1 MKKVIGSILLSIIMV
16 LMLVGCTEEKKSQN
30 NNVKIGISVYD
41 EYDTFVASVIDSF
54 KQWASK
60 KENET
65 GVTITIDVVDA
76 VSSQNTQNTQIED
89 FVEKEYDIICINLV
103 DRTDTS
109 LIIDK
114 TKAADIPVIFFNREL
129 VPEDLD
135 RWNQLYYV
143 GANAGDSGK
152 MEGQIIVDIC
162 EKDFSVVDKNK
173 DGIIQYVML
182 EGEAGHQDA
191 VLRTQ
196 QSIDTI
202 TEAGYKVEK
211 LGDESANWK
220 RAQAQSKMTQIINQ
234 EDNIEVVLA
243 NNDDMALG
251 AIDAFKNSSRDI
263 PIIVGIDGHAEAL
276 KSINSG
282 ELAGSVYND
291 NVGQAKA
298 MLEIAY
304 ALGTD
309 NEIPA
314 SVNMEHRTV
323 RLPYEIVTVDNAQDF
338 INR

>member
-1 MKKVIGSILLSIIMV
+1 MKKVIGGIFLSVIMV
-16 LMLVGCTEEKKSQN
+16 LILAGCTDTKKSKN
-30 NNVKIGISVYD
+30 TNIKVGISVYD

-54 KQWASK
+54 KQWARE

-65 GVTITIDVVDA
+65 GVAITIDVVDA
-76 VSSQNTQNTQIED
+76 AASQNTQNNQVED
-89 FVEKEYDIICINLV
+89 FVEKDYGVICINLV

-129 VPEDLD
+129 VSEDLD
-135 RWNQLYYV
+135 RWDQLYYV

-152 MEGQIIVDIC
+152 MEGQIVVDIC
-162 EKDFSVVDKNK
+162 NKDFSLVDKNE

-196 QSIDTI
+196 QSID
-202 TEAGYKVEK
+202 
-211 LGDESANWK
+211 
-220 RAQAQSKMTQIINQ
+220 
-234 EDNIEVVLA
+234 
-243 NNDDMALG
+243 
-251 AIDAFKNSSRDI
+251 AFKNSNRNL

-298 MLEIAY
+298 MLDIAY

-309 NEIPA
+309 NEIPD

>member
-1 MKKVIGSILLSIIMV
+1 MKKVIGGIFLSVIMV
-16 LMLVGCTEEKKSQN
+16 LILAGCTDTKKSKN
-30 NNVKIGISVYD
+30 TNIKVGISVYD

-54 KQWASK
+54 KQWARE

-65 GVTITIDVVDA
+65 GVAITIDVVDA
-76 VSSQNTQNTQIED
+76 AASQNTQNNQVED
-89 FVEKEYDIICINLV
+89 FVEKDYGVICINLV

-129 VPEDLD
+129 VSEDLD
-135 RWNQLYYV
+135 RWDQLYYV

-152 MEGQIIVDIC
+152 MEGQIVVDIC
-162 EKDFSVVDKNK
+162 NKDFSLVDKNE

-234 EDNIEVVLA
+234 EDNI
-243 NNDDMALG
+243 
-251 AIDAFKNSSRDI
+251 
-263 PIIVGIDGHAEAL
+263 
-276 KSINSG
+276 
-282 ELAGSVYND
+282 
-291 NVGQAKA
+291 GQAKA
-298 MLEIAY
+298 MLDIAY

-309 NEIPA
+309 NEIPD
-314 SVNMEHRTV
+314 SINMEHRTV